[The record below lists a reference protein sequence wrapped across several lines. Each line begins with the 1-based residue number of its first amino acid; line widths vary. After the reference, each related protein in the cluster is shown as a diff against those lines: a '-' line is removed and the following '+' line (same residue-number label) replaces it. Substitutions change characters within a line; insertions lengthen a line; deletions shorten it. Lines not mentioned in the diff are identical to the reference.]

1 MGKRTS
7 LVAGCL
13 FLTLAAGI
21 AVTGERIVDRDG
33 DRSKAAKGR
42 HPTFEAPRFSPQ
54 VVHMPTAL
62 RSSGSRMA
70 ATDKATILLA
80 LAAKQEHDQAF
91 ATLQQIVMMDLPS
104 NERADDVRS
113 RAHEKIARFYTGAPS
128 KQVVHLGLALQFA
141 AAAERRA
148 DLQRRILD
156 LGGDLFVLAFRDGPA
171 TAYTRRDP
179 GADDSCLGAVAVATP
194 HTETMSITPAGD
206 HNWRS
211 FDVGPHGEAMRIET
225 ISDFPGSGT
234 DDTDLG
240 LWDGCPENG
249 GTLIAFSEDIAND
262 FTSRIETECLSPGTY
277 YVEVGGFFDISTP
290 DNFTLE
296 IETIDVCIIPPVD
309 SFEPDDERDQA
320 KTIGYSTS
328 TPPHAYGWGRSRKE
342 IQTRSIF
349 PPGDRDFVEFRLTRN
364 ELVRMGTVGQYPTF
378 FNDFNG
384 SDPGDNP
391 DTVLKLFYE
400 NNPSYGGRCNQ
411 PDLGFLPVCY
421 SNEDCPDPLDNP
433 IPGFPPCIPLYLYLD
448 IVPVDPFD
456 NPLVVN
462 DDRSVGDLGSE
473 LLLCLPSSAAN
484 SPSLTLQRWGGDYHV
499 EIQAFSASDQF
510 DYELQVKNEV
520 GCLFEQEPNNAF
532 EDATPIEVGQSIAA
546 FYDFVATNP
555 VADADLYRFDVDETT
570 TLRFETFAP
579 NSFQSDTALEL
590 YVGPDDNGEFFFTG
604 ISDDDGGAGFL
615 SALTLTLLPA
625 NELLGN
631 TIADA
636 DYFLNVTSFFYNPN
650 YYYEI
655 DLEVVAGPDV
665 VEIEPNDTEASAN
678 PVSVGDTVAGVI
690 SVSCDYDT
698 YTFTIGEAT
707 FVTIEETAGGD
718 AAIQLTDC
726 SGDVLSCDDDSGPGF
741 LSLIDGCLP
750 AGTYCWKIR
759 AFAAG
764 DTFAYELELSGTAGC
779 MATDPPAM
787 SGDNR
792 FICLDFDTCL

>member
-70 ATDKATILLA
+70 ATDKATILMA

-104 NERADDVRS
+104 NERADAVRS

-141 AAAERRA
+141 ATAERRA
-148 DLQRRILD
+148 DLRRRILD
-156 LGGDLFVLAFRDGPA
+156 LGGDLFVLAFGNGPA
-171 TAYTRRDP
+171 TAYPSRDP
-179 GADDSCLGAVAVATP
+179 GADDSCLGAIAVVLP

-211 FDVGPHGEAMRIET
+211 FDLTGPGTFVRIET
-225 ISDFPGSGT
+225 ISDFPGTGT
-234 DDTDLG
+234 DDTDLI
-240 LWDGCPENG
+240 LWDDCPENG
-249 GTLIAFSEDIAND
+249 GTILAFNDDTATD
-262 FTSRIETECLSPGTY
+262 FTSRIDTHCLAPGTY

-290 DNFTLE
+290 DNFDLE
-296 IETIDVCIIPPVD
+296 IEVTASCEAPSVD
-309 SFEPDDERDQA
+309 SFEPDDDRANASD
-320 KTIGYSTS
+320 IGLP
-328 TPPHAYGWGRSRKE
+328 TPSSGLGWGRARHE
-342 IQTRSIF
+342 IQARNIF
-349 PPGDRDFVEFRLTRN
+349 PPGDTDHATFSLTQN
-364 ELVRMGTVGQYPTF
+364 SLVRMGTKAQWPTF
-378 FNDFNG
+378 FNGFAG
-384 SDPGDNP
+384 SGSFDNP
-391 DTVLKLFYE
+391 DTVLSLFYE
-400 NNPSYGGRCNQ
+400 SRPSYGGRCNQ
-411 PDLGFLPVCY
+411 PDLGFLPICY
-421 SNEDCPDPLDNP
+421 SDEDCPDPLDNP
-433 IPGFPPCIPLYLYLD
+433 IPGFPPCIFPGFPGLPSLD
-448 IVPVDPFD
+448 
-456 NPLVVN
+456 NSPLVVN

-484 SPSLTLQRWGGDYHV
+484 SPSLTLQRWGGDYLV
-499 EIQAFSASDQF
+499 EITPFSGGDIF
-510 DYELQVKNEV
+510 NYELQVKNEV
-520 GCLFEQEPNNAF
+520 GCLFEREPNNTF
-532 EDATPIEVGQSIAA
+532 EEATPIELGRRIAA

-555 VADADLYRFDVDETT
+555 YADADLYRFDVEELT

-579 NSFQSDTALEL
+579 DSYQSDTALEL
-590 YVGPDDNGEFFFTG
+590 FVGPDDGGDFFYTAD
-604 ISDDDGGAGFL
+604 DDDGGSGFL

-650 YYYEI
+650 YYYELDSEI
-655 DLEVVAGPDV
+655 ITPPDV
-665 VEIEPNDTEASAN
+665 FETEPNDTEATAN
-678 PVSVGDTVAGVI
+678 PVSIGDTVAGAI
-690 SVSCDYDT
+690 DVSCDVDT
-698 YTFTIGEAT
+698 YRFELEQET
-707 FVTIEETAGGD
+707 FVTLSMPAGGD
-718 AAIQLTDC
+718 AAIQLVPCNETAT
-726 SGDVLSCDDDSGPGF
+726 VLACDDDSGGAMLP
-741 LSLIDGCLP
+741 LIDGCLP
-750 AGTYCWKIR
+750 AGTYCAQVR

-787 SGDNR
+787 SGDNA
-792 FICLDFDTCL
+792 FTCLDFDSCP